1 MNIDEN
7 NNRDNLLMAIVVYI
21 NEKLSY
27 DFQQSVDNVII
38 LICDQIQQYHAII
51 GDVEYLDYIK
61 ENLPH
66 HKGLSIYGSGNPI
79 LDNTRVGNLFME
91 IDRLKAEFNNSA
103 YKEQNNS
110 TQGSLFFHHC
120 IKNAEK
126 VIKESG
132 VDYHLRDVKHWLNDI
147 TNHLRQVPSD
157 YKHLERWFALMEDH
171 ATTNTQRYDFG
182 QLKEHFEQ
190 LKQQPT
196 PQAETTS
203 SQLPATQDED
213 AGGEVQTGTEID
225 WETLKSFFKPKF
237 LGLSKE
243 NKYNYF
249 DEYLK
254 KDILT
259 IEKKNEFAMVA
270 LLIYRSDFFNK
281 KTMKFAA
288 WMRVFFKIVGVK
300 PPVNDSKSRYEPNE
314 RITQTFRY
322 L

>member
-1 MNIDEN
+1 MDKQAKKTK
-7 NNRDNLLMAIVVYI
+7 RTKPRHKYI
-21 NEKLSY
+21 E
-27 DFQQSVDNVII
+27 
-38 LICDQIQQYHAII
+38 
-51 GDVEYLDYIK
+51 
-61 ENLPH
+61 
-66 HKGLSIYGSGNPI
+66 
-79 LDNTRVGNLFME
+79 
-91 IDRLKAEFNNSA
+91 
-103 YKEQNNS
+103 
-110 TQGSLFFHHC
+110 GSL
-120 IKNAEK
+120 I
-126 VIKESG
+126 
-132 VDYHLRDVKHWLNDI
+132 YRHLIVHYALMRPTPVLNENDI
-147 TNHLRQVPSD
+147 NFLLNRVEDEVKGITAYLRKVPSD
-157 YKHLERWFALMEDH
+157 YKHLERWFALMEDN
-171 ATTNTQRYDFG
+171 ATTNKQRCVLK